1 MSNLQKIDI
10 LKKFKDSLINFVE
23 ALIEQFPN
31 ESDFYLLRL
40 VINDAPT
47 EATMCNVGRSIVPH
61 SDMIISRNE
70 IFFLEECGKI
80 LKNSAGVNI
89 ENSKIDHFKKI
100 WTSPILTDEDR
111 EQIWRWFKLFLK
123 LSKEYQKYNYSFSYQ
138 K

>member
-1 MSNLQKIDI
+1 
-10 LKKFKDSLINFVE
+10 
-23 ALIEQFPN
+23 
-31 ESDFYLLRL
+31 
-40 VINDAPT
+40 
-47 EATMCNVGRSIVPH
+47 
-61 SDMIISRNE
+61 MIISRNE